1 VIVAHCYAGLM
12 VVAGLGLLL
21 SSIVT
26 MMADYPLQVGNVLDK
41 AGIGHIPRSTS
52 NLSSTESV
60 E

>member
-1 VIVAHCYAGLM
+1 M